1 MKQFYFA
8 YEPQVHKSKVV
19 AFIHCL
25 PGKRSEVHFQ
35 NLDLSLLPPCCPHI
49 WNALLWYIHLHTS
62 PSALFPHLEY
72 STGTHTPAHLSIS
85 LVPTAGILYQGIC
98 TCTPLHPPCSHSWNT
113 LSGHMHLHSSS
124 STWLSIKTTLQ
135 KVDKLFFG
143 YLKTSLSLSVFY
155 ICVKQRYPE
164 LFSREA
170 AGPRCCCEFTFRWGD
185 SEDV

>member
-62 PSALFPHLEY
+62 PSTLFPHLEY

-98 TCTPLHPPCSHSWNT
+98 TCTPLHPPCFHSWNT
-113 LSGHMHLHSSS
+113 LLEHAHLHTSP
-124 STWLSIKTTLQ
+124 SILFPQLEYSIRAYAPAQLIINLTFYQDNPAEGRQAFLWIPENLIVILCILHLCKT
-135 KVDKLFFG
+135 KVPRA
-143 YLKTSLSLSVFY
+143 VF
-155 ICVKQRYPE
+155 
-164 LFSREA
+164 
-170 AGPRCCCEFTFRWGD
+170 
-185 SEDV
+185 